1 MSPLFYIEKES
12 CINCFACVR
21 VCPVKAIEVKAGQ
34 NYAAIIPDRCI
45 GCGSCL
51 NICPVNAVKYRSSK
65 EEVKSILRSG
75 TKVAAICAPSI
86 SGEFVDITDY
96 RRFVKMIRLL
106 GFSYV
111 CEVTFGVDL
120 IAREY
125 KKLIENFKGK
135 YFITTACPVVVSLI
149 EKYHPELVTNLAP
162 IASPMIAT
170 AKTVHNI
177 YGGDTK
183 IVLIGPCIQNK
194 EEIKYYEGDGKIDEV
209 LTFVELRE
217 LFDEFNIKESTVEFS
232 DFDEPI
238 GYKGSLYP
246 LGRGLLQAV
255 DISEN
260 LLTGVVISSNGRE
273 NVLDA
278 VEQFESA
285 AELIQRHFNLFY
297 CEGCIMGP
305 GTSKGGKKFIRRTM
319 VTNYANKRLMTFDRE
334 KWEKHINTHEKHDFS
349 RSFAADDQRIS
360 PPPEEKIQEVL
371 KVIDKEFIAKD
382 SGCEACGYNSCRD
395 FAVAVASG
403 LAHTDMCLNFTLKNR
418 QEYIKTLRS
427 TNEKLAKTQEAL
439 RESEKKARVDQEIA
453 REASETIT
461 TMLKKLPSAV
471 VIVDKKLK
479 VMQSNQSFI
488 DLLGDDALE
497 INEIIPGLVSADLK
511 SLLPYNIFNLFSYV
525 LQNNED
531 ILNRDIHYKDN
542 LLNISVFTIRKNNVV
557 GAVIRD
563 LYAPEVRKEEVL
575 KRVTDVIDKNLAM
588 VQKIG
593 FLLGEGAS
601 ETEQMLNS
609 IIQAYKEGSSKAD
622 KEKEN

>member
-1 MSPLFYIEKES
+1 MSQLFHIDKES

-34 NYAAIIPDRCI
+34 TYSEILANRCI

-51 NICPVNAVKYRSSK
+51 NICPVNAVKYTSAK
-65 EEVKSILRSG
+65 EEVKALLKSG
-75 TKVAAICAPSI
+75 QKVAAICAPSI
-86 SGEFVDITDY
+86 SGEFVDVTDY
-96 RRFVKMIRLL
+96 RRFVQMIRML
-106 GFSYV
+106 GFKYV

-125 KKLIENFKGK
+125 KKLFDNFKGK
-135 YFITTACPVVVSLI
+135 YFITSTCPVVVSLI
-149 EKYHPELVTNLAP
+149 EKYHPELVNNLAP
-162 IASPMIAT
+162 IASPMVAT
-170 AKTVHNI
+170 AKTVHKL
-177 YGGDTK
+177 YGDETRV
-183 IVLIGPCIQNK
+183 VLIGPCIQNK
-194 EEIKYYEGDGKIDEV
+194 EEIKYYEGDGKIDQA

-217 LFDEFNIKESTVEFS
+217 LFDEFNIKESIVEYS

-260 LLTGVVISSNGRE
+260 LLTSNIISTNGRE
-273 NVLDA
+273 NTLDA
-278 VEQFESA
+278 VEQFETA
-285 AELIQRHFNLFY
+285 IETIQRHFNLFY

-319 VTNYANKRLMTFDRE
+319 VTNYANKRLKAFD
-334 KWEKHINTHEKHDFS
+334 KAKFEKHIETFEKNDFS
-349 RSFAADDQRIS
+349 RKFEADDQRL
-360 PPPEEKIQEVL
+360 PAPPEEKIHEIL
-371 KVIDKEFIAKD
+371 KAIDKEFIGQD
-382 SGCEACGYNSCRD
+382 SGCEACGYPSCRE
-395 FAVAVASG
+395 FAIAVASG
-403 LAHTDMCLNFTLKNR
+403 LAHTDMCLNYTLKNR
-418 QEYIKTLRS
+418 QEYIKTLRT

-439 RESEKKARVDQEIA
+439 RDSEKKARVEQDLA

-471 VIVDKKLK
+471 VILDKKLK
-479 VMQSNQSFI
+479 ILQSNQSFI

-497 INEIIPGLVSADLK
+497 INEIIPGLVGADLK
-511 SLLPYNIFNLFSYV
+511 TLLPNNIYNQFTYV
-525 LQNNED
+525 LQNSED
-531 ILNRDIHYKDN
+531 ILNRDMHYKDN
-542 LLNISVFTIRKNNVV
+542 LLNFSVFTIRKNSII

-563 LYAPEVRKEEVL
+563 LYAPDVRKEEVL
-575 KRVTDVIDKNLAM
+575 KRVTDVVDKNLAM

-609 IIQAYKEGSSKAD
+609 IIQAYKEGNPKT
-622 KEKEN
+622 EK

>member
-1 MSPLFYIEKES
+1 MSQLFQIDKES

-34 NYAAIIPDRCI
+34 TYSEILPNRCI

-51 NICPVNAVKYRSSK
+51 NICPVNAVKYKSSK
-65 EEVKSILRSG
+65 DDVKALLSSG
-75 TKVAAICAPSI
+75 QKVAAICAPSI

-96 RRFVKMIRLL
+96 RRFVQMIRML
-106 GFSYV
+106 GFNYV

-125 KKLIENFKGK
+125 KKLFDNFNGK
-135 YFITTACPVVVSLI
+135 YYITSACPVVVSLI
-149 EKYHPELVTNLAP
+149 EKYHPELVNNLAP
-162 IASPMIAT
+162 IASPMVAT
-170 AKTVHNI
+170 AKTVHNL
-177 YGGDTK
+177 YGSDTK
-183 IVLIGPCIQNK
+183 VVLIGPCIQNK
-194 EEIKYYEGDGKIDEV
+194 EEINYYEGDGKIDEV

-217 LFDEFNIKESTVEFS
+217 LFDEYNIKESIVEYS
-232 DFDEPI
+232 EFDEPI
-238 GYKGSLYP
+238 GNKGSLYP
-246 LGRGLLQAV
+246 LGRGLIQAV
-255 DISEN
+255 DISED
-260 LLTGVVISSNGRE
+260 LLTGVVISTNGRE
-273 NVLDA
+273 NTLDA
-278 VEQFESA
+278 VDQFESA
-285 AELIQRHFNLFY
+285 IELIQRNFNLFY

-319 VTNYANKRLMTFDRE
+319 VTNYANKRLKTFDKA
-334 KWEKHINTHEKHDFS
+334 KWEKHIETFEKNDFS
-349 RSFAADDQRIS
+349 RQFEADDQRL
-360 PPPEEKIQEVL
+360 PNPPEEKIQEVL
-371 KVIDKEFIAKD
+371 KVIDKEFIGKD
-382 SGCEACGYNSCRD
+382 SGCEACGYPSCRE
-395 FAVAVASG
+395 FAIAVASG
-403 LAHTDMCLNFTLKNR
+403 LAHTDMCLNYTLKNR
-418 QEYIKTLRS
+418 QEYIKTLRT
-427 TNEKLAKTQEAL
+427 TNDKLAKTQEAL
-439 RESEKKARVDQEIA
+439 RESEKRARVEQETA

-479 VMQSNQSFI
+479 ILQSNQSFI

-497 INEIIPGLVSADLK
+497 INEIIPGLVGADLK
-511 SLLPYNIFNLFSYV
+511 TLLPHNIYNQFVFV

-531 ILNRDIHYKDN
+531 ILNRDIHYKEN
-542 LLNISVFTIRKNNVV
+542 LLNISVFTIRKNSIV

-563 LYAPEVRKEEVL
+563 LYAPDVRKEEVL

-609 IIQAYKEGSSKAD
+609 IIQAYKEGNPN
-622 KEKEN
+622 KE